1 MFFITNK
8 RSFEK
13 KLGNPT
19 LIRFLNHLPEMGILH
34 QVDKLVDKKEVT
46 YWHSVKQRL
55 EFFVFRTMKT
65 QKKLVTGAINLRIRT
80 ARQIEREG

>member
-1 MFFITNK
+1 
-8 RSFEK
+8 
-13 KLGNPT
+13 
-19 LIRFLNHLPEMGILH
+19 MGILQ

-55 EFFVFRTMKT
+55 EFFVFRTLNT

>member
-1 MFFITNK
+1 
-8 RSFEK
+8 
-13 KLGNPT
+13 
-19 LIRFLNHLPEMGILH
+19 MGILH
-34 QVDKLVDKKEVT
+34 QVDKLVDKNEAT

-55 EFFVFRTMKT
+55 EFFVFRTMNT